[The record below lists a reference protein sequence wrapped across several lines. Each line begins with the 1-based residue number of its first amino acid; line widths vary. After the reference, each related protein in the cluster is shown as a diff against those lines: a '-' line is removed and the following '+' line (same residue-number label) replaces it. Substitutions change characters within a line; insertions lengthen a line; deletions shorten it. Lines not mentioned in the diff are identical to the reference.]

1 MTRRS
6 DCPLF
11 LAPQVWN
18 DLRQVADRFASRGI
32 HLFLFGS
39 FASGEQRPGSDLD
52 LGFTA
57 SERISPEAIESLRE
71 AIDALPTIRRIDLV
85 DFRRADPA
93 FARVALR
100 SVLELA

>member
-1 MTRRS
+1 MTRCS
-6 DCPLF
+6 DCPRHLD
-11 LAPQVWN
+11 PQVWN
-18 DLRQVADRFASRGI
+18 ALRDVAAEFASRGI
-32 HLFLFGS
+32 RLFLFGS

-57 SERISPEAIESLRE
+57 SERTSPQSVESLRE

-85 DFRRADPA
+85 DFRRTDPA

-100 SVLELA
+100 STMELA

>member
-6 DCPLF
+6 DCPRF
-11 LAPQVWN
+11 LDPQVWN
-18 DLRQVADRFASRGI
+18 DLRQVAAEFASRGI
-32 HLFLFGS
+32 RLFLFGS

-52 LGFTA
+52 PGFTA
-57 SERISPEAIESLRE
+57 SERISPEAVDSLRK
-71 AIDALPTIRRIDLV
+71 AIDSLPTIRRIDLV

-100 SVLELA
+100 STMELA